1 MTLDC
6 DKLTVNDGEL
16 QIVVFTAEPGTPDA
30 EALALAVVVGLQQ
43 MGEELTAS
51 T

>member
-1 MTLDC
+1 M
-6 DKLTVNDGEL
+6 LTVHGSDL

-30 EALALAVVVGLQQ
+30 EALALAVVVGLQ
-43 MGEELTAS
+43 ELSS